1 MNNVLAGTSNVPA
14 NDLYPDQNLTTQSLH
29 ADYGYTSC
37 DACNLI
43 PQPVWTYGACASCEE
58 LHAPRHYY
66 AGADV
71 GDARMTGT
79 QGYVPIPGQY
89 VPAPLL
95 RAVATCDL
103 RTIAQKRGVSWQNY
117 NLSSTCASVRG

>member
-1 MNNVLAGTSNVPA
+1 MNNTLAGTPSELA
-14 NDLYPDQNLTTQSLH
+14 SDLYPDQNLTTQSLH

-43 PQPVWTYGACASCEE
+43 PQPAWTYGSCSSCEM

-66 AGADV
+66 PGADV

-79 QGYVPIPGQY
+79 QAYVPIAGQF
-89 VPAPLL
+89 VTPPVL
-95 RAVATCDL
+95 RAVAACDL
-103 RTIAQKRGVSWQNY
+103 RTVAAQRGMSWQNY
-117 NLSSTCASVRG
+117 NLSSTCGAQ